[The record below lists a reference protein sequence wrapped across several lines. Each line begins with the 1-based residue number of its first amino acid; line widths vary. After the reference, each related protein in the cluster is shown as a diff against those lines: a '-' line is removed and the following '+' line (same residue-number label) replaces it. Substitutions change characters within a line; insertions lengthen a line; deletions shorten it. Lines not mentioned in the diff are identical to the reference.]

1 MKPIL
6 RRYLNSHFTI
16 LEGGHPQHL
25 PISQKGALEPRKVS
39 NNMETAMLRYK
50 NEHCVL
56 QSQRETDSESDDDR
70 FLSHSVPFP
79 WKLHEMLDATEKDGL
94 ASVVSW
100 LPDQRSFKVY
110 QNEPFVRDIM
120 PKWFRQSKYKSF
132 QRQCKTT
139 ATCCRW

>member
-1 MKPIL
+1 MQSTTTTPVS
-6 RRYLNSHFTI
+6 SHMIEIETFP
-16 LEGGHPQHL
+16 GPQFMD
-25 PISQKGALEPRKVS
+25 
-39 NNMETAMLRYK
+39 N
-50 NEHCVL
+50 
-56 QSQRETDSESDDDR
+56 DSDDDR
-70 FLSHSVPFP
+70 FISHSVPLP